1 MHFTLWNCYISEL
14 LLNFARKGSISTH
27 KIYKLRMAKFSRAF
41 WVANSV
47 ELLERLAY
55 YAVFIVLTLYLSNV
69 WGFNDVQAGIIAG
82 CFSALLYFLPTFV
95 GAYSD
100 RIGFRKAIMIAFTL
114 LTIGYFSLGIIPTLL
129 ESAGLVSYGAGN
141 AVGLNEEDPEKVSS
155 VILTFRSF
163 FDWMGVANFDR
174 FTEFTGLRGSAQQW
188 AIVPIL
194 LFIVVGG
201 AFIKS
206 VISGTVARETTSE
219 TRARGFAIFYMMV
232 NIGAFT
238 GKTVVDPLRKSIGD
252 QGLVYLNYFSGTMTL
267 IALIVVFF
275 MYKSTH
281 TAGQGKSLSEIWQA
295 LIKVCKNGRLV
306 ALILITSGF
315 WIVQQQMYASMPK
328 YVIRMV
334 GEDASPGWI
343 ANVNPLVVFL
353 LVNLVTTIM
362 KKRSPL
368 ASIMVGMFIIP
379 ISALIMSLGNMM
391 GGELIHFGDLFSIHP
406 ITLTLIIG
414 IAFQALAE
422 CFISPRFLEYFSLQ
436 SPKGEEGLYLG
447 FSHLHSFVSSLVS
460 FIVAGVLLDTFCPD
474 PLSERFANSTN
485 FATDYAAA
493 TAHAHYLW
501 YVFFAI
507 GLVSAIA
514 LVIYGRVVK
523 RIDERKQAGIQK

>member
-1 MHFTLWNCYISEL
+1 MT
-14 LLNFARKGSISTH
+14 
-27 KIYKLRMAKFSRAF
+27 KFSKAF

-55 YAVFIVLTLYLSNV
+55 YAIFISLTLYLSNV

-82 CFSALLYFLPTFV
+82 TFSALLYFLPTFL

-100 RIGFRKAIMIAFTL
+100 KIGFRRAIMTAFFL
-114 LTIGYFSLGIIPTLL
+114 LTIGYFGLGLIPTLL
-129 ESAGLVSYGAGN
+129 ESAGLVKYGAAN
-141 AVGLNEEDPEKVSS
+141 AVGLNADMTEVDPNG
-155 VILTFRSF
+155 IIATFRSF
-163 FDWMGVANFDR
+163 FKSIGVGNFNEH
-174 FTEFTGLRGSAQQW
+174 TTFTGLRGSIQQW
-188 AIVPIL
+188 TIVPIL

-206 VISGTVARETTSE
+206 VISGTVAKETTEE

-252 QGLVYLNYFSGTMTL
+252 QGLVYLNYFSATMTL
-267 IALIVVFF
+267 IALVVVFF
-275 MYKSTH
+275 MYKSTQ

-295 LIKVCKNGRLV
+295 LIRVCKNGRLV

-334 GEDASPGWI
+334 GPDASPGWI

-353 LVNLVTTIM
+353 LVNLVTTLM
-362 KKRSPL
+362 KKRSAL
-368 ASIMVGMFIIP
+368 SSIMVGMFIIP
-379 ISALIMSLGNMM
+379 ISALIMSMGNMM
-391 GGELIHFGDLFSIHP
+391 GSDLISIGGLFDIHP
-406 ITLTLIIG
+406 VTLMLIIG

-460 FIVAGVLLDTFCPD
+460 FIVAGFLLEMFCPD
-474 PLSERFANSTN
+474 PTSERFANSQN
-485 FATDYAAA
+485 FAADYAAA

-501 YVFFAI
+501 YVFFVI

-514 LVIYGRVVK
+514 LIIYGRIVK
-523 RIDERKQAGIQK
+523 KLDAEKAKESN